1 MILNSPSLYF
11 LKGNTSLRAEF
22 QNKYIYIWNFILEK
36 ACSSFLVIVSRVGEA
51 RDEQA
56 SFFGMKFQEREKEMW
71 T

>member
-1 MILNSPSLYF
+1 M
-11 LKGNTSLRAEF
+11 
-22 QNKYIYIWNFILEK
+22 LEK
-36 ACSSFLVIVSRVGEA
+36 ACSSFLVIGSRVGEA